1 MRYFNFELRVGKL
14 IVFVSLCF
22 ILSIAF
28 SCAGCGS
35 QGPTQ
40 HAISKNLSSIKSV
53 CLLELDNKTIYPK
66 ISEDVT
72 DSLYQSLQK
81 KQRFNLS
88 QLRQTDDM
96 WKTVEV
102 KSDSLYT
109 LEQLMAAHKLLGSD
123 ALLMGTVTSYSP
135 YPRMSIGLR
144 LKLVDLRTGQTV
156 WAIEQLWDTTDK
168 STEER
173 LKKYFDQ
180 QLRSSYSPIGEQ
192 LANLSTINF
201 VKFVT
206 YEIMESM

>member
-1 MRYFNFELRVGKL
+1 MRYFNFELRLGKL
-14 IVFVSLCF
+14 IMLLSLCF
-22 ILSIAF
+22 ILPLAF
-28 SCAGCGS
+28 TCAGCS
-35 QGPTQ
+35 SHGPTR
-40 HAISKNLSSIKSV
+40 HEVSKNLSTIKSV

-88 QLRQTDDM
+88 QLKQTDDM
-96 WKTVEV
+96 WQTVEV
-102 KSDSLYT
+102 KPDSLYT
-109 LEQLMAAHKLLGSD
+109 LEQLMAARKLLGSD
-123 ALLMGTVTSYSP
+123 AILMGTVTSYSP
-135 YPRMSIGLR
+135 YPRMAIGLR

-156 WAIEQLWDTTDK
+156 WAIEQIWDTTDK
-168 STEER
+168 ATEER

-180 QLRSSYSPIGEQ
+180 QMRSSFSPIGEQ